1 MKNLLILALVLI
13 TATSF
18 AQRRYK
24 SITERNGQ
32 IGIGTKVPDAKLT
45 VKGQIHTQ
53 VVKVDLEGAVA
64 PDYVFEAYFEGESE
78 LNPSY
83 KFPSLQEVGSY
94 IEANHH
100 LPGVQSAEELDK
112 TGIYLK
118 KMNLLLLQK
127 IEELTLYTLEQQKEI
142 DLLKEALIKLD

>member
-1 MKNLLILALVLI
+1 MRNVD
-13 TATSF
+13 
-18 AQRRYK
+18 YK

-32 IGIGTKVPDAKLT
+32 IGIGTKAPDAKLT

-53 VVKVDLEGAVA
+53 EVMVDLEGAVA

-100 LPGVQSAEELDK
+100 LPGVPSADELDK
-112 TGIYLK
+112 TRNLSQENEFVIASKDRRVNAIYFRTAK
-118 KMNLLLLQK
+118 RN
-127 IEELTLYTLEQQKEI
+127 
-142 DLLKEALIKLD
+142 